1 MARWATRSMRALPWP
16 LGEESRRRA
25 IRERLGKLPAG
36 GYTEP
41 TDRSPA
47 SRVPPQRDDE
57 PADPVMPEGTTPT
70 EV

>member
-1 MARWATRSMRALPWP
+1 MARWTARTVRALPWP
-16 LGEESRRRA
+16 IGEQSRRRA
-25 IRERLGKLPAG
+25 IRERLARLPAG

-41 TDRSPA
+41 SPSAA

-57 PADPVMPEGTTPT
+57 PADPVVTDGASPT